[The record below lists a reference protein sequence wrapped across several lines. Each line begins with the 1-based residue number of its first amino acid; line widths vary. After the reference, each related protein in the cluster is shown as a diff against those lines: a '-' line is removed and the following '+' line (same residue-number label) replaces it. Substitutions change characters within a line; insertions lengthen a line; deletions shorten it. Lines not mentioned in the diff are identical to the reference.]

1 MNENIK
7 STESESSGRKYKGSE
22 RDLLDMFIV
31 LAQNKKKIIVI
42 PLIFSIFVVGLS
54 FLLPN
59 KYVSGAKILPPQSQS
74 SAAMLLGQLG
84 ALGGVIGSSGGAS
97 IKNPNDIYIG
107 ILSSR
112 TIGEKLVDHFKLM
125 DVYEKKYRSDAR
137 RQLASL
143 TSIASGKDGMITVDV
158 EDIDPERAAAI
169 ANAYVMELQLL
180 NQKLAITEASQR
192 RQMFETQLLDVK
204 KNLANAEVELKIMQE
219 KTGVIELT
227 GQAQVII
234 KGAAEVKAKIAEKE
248 IELRAMQTYS
258 TDSNPDYIRQKEILS
273 GLRNQLVKM
282 ETSINAGNGD
292 ISVPTN
298 SVPEVALEYVRKL
311 RDVKYYEAI
320 FEVMAKQYEL
330 AKIDEAKN
338 GSMIQVLDAAITP
351 DKKSGPSRAIFLIL
365 AAIFCGF
372 IMICYVLF
380 KDICQRMGEDS
391 KYKMRL
397 ETLRAGMRWK

>member
-1 MNENIK
+1 MNENIEG
-7 STESESSGRKYKGSE
+7 TESESLGKEFKGSD
-22 RDLLDMFIV
+22 RDLLDMFVV
-31 LAQNKKKIIVI
+31 LARNKKKIIII
-42 PLIFSIFVVGLS
+42 PLFFSIVVAGLS
-54 FLLPN
+54 IFLPN
-59 KYVSGAKILPPQSQS
+59 KYVSSAKILPPQSQS

-84 ALGGVIGSSGGAS
+84 ALGGVIGSSGGPG
-97 IKNPNDIYIG
+97 IKNSNDIYVG

-112 TIGEKLVDHFKLM
+112 TIGEKIVDHFKLM

-137 RQLASL
+137 RELASL

-158 EDIDPERAAAI
+158 EDIDPVRAAAI
-169 ANAYVMELQLL
+169 ANAYVAELQLL

-204 KNLANAEVELKIMQE
+204 KNLANAEVELKVMQE
-219 KTGVIELT
+219 KSGVIELT

-258 TDSNPDYIRQKEILS
+258 TDSNPDYIRQKEILA

-330 AKIDEAKN
+330 AKIDEAKD
-338 GSMIQVLDAAITP
+338 GSMIQVLDAAIIP
-351 DKKSGPSRAIFLIL
+351 DKKSSPRRAILVML
-365 AAIFCGF
+365 VTIFCVF
-372 IMICYVLF
+372 FMICYVLF
-380 KDICQRMGEDS
+380 KDLYERMSDDS
-391 KYKMRL
+391 KYKLRL
-397 ETLRAGMRWK
+397 ASLRHSLRWK

>member
-7 STESESSGRKYKGSE
+7 STESESSERKCKGGD

-31 LAQNKKKIIVI
+31 LSGNKKKIIII
-42 PLIFSIFVVGLS
+42 PIIFSIFVAGLS

-84 ALGGVIGSSGGAS
+84 ALGGVIGNSAGAG
-97 IKNPNDIYIG
+97 IKNPNDIYVG

-112 TIGEKLVDHFKLM
+112 TISEKLVDHFKLM
-125 DVYEKKYRSDAR
+125 DVYEKSYRSDAR
-137 RQLASL
+137 KQLASL

-158 EDIDPERAAAI
+158 EDLDPERAAAI
-169 ANAYVMELQLL
+169 ANAYVTELQLL

-204 KNLANAEVELKIMQE
+204 KNLANAEVELKVMQE

-258 TDSNPDYIRQKEILS
+258 TDSNPDYIRQKEILA

-282 ETSINAGNGD
+282 ETSINVGNGD

-330 AKIDEAKN
+330 AKIDEAKD
-338 GSMIQVLDAAITP
+338 GSMIQVLDAAIAP
-351 DKKSGPSRAIFLIL
+351 DKKSGPSRAIFVIV

-380 KDICQRMGEDS
+380 KDLYQRMGDDS

-397 ETLRAGMRWK
+397 ETLRASMRWK